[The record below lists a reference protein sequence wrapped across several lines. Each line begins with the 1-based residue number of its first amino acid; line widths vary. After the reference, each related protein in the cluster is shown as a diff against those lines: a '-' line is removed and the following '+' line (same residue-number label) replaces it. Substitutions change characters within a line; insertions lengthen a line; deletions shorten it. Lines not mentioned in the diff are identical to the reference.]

1 MIETIRNAWKI
12 PELRKKIL
20 FTVFALLIFRLG
32 SVVPVPFV
40 DSDLLGRTLN
50 NMGGIF
56 ALLGAM
62 NGTAFS
68 MAAVFALGVQPYI
81 NSSIIIQLLTVAI
94 PALERLQKEGGE
106 EGRKKLAAITRYTTV
121 GIALLQGFGYYTM
134 IRTTNSGALLD
145 TAGLPGWWAGI
156 VIVLSFTAGS
166 AFVMWL
172 GEQITEFG
180 IGNGISIILFAG
192 ILSRGPSMISTIV
205 TGVSNN
211 LNGVTGEGQFNLP
224 WWGAILIVVGM
235 LAIVVF
241 IVFIT
246 NAERRIPVQYA
257 KRVVGRKMYGG
268 QSTHIPMKV
277 NMSGVMPIIFAQAI
291 ASLPATIG
299 AFIPS
304 AQQEGTGWNTF
315 LKVFDTSGIF
325 YMVVYFLLI
334 LGFSYFYSTM
344 QFNPVEVANNLK
356 KNGGFI
362 PGFRPGKPTSDFI
375 HKVLNKITL
384 FGALYLAVIAIAP
397 IITGN
402 IIGVSSLAIGG
413 TSIIIVVGVALET
426 TKSMEA
432 QMLMRHYKGFLE

>member
-20 FTVFALLIFRLG
+20 FTIFALLIFRLG
-32 SVVPVPFV
+32 SVVPVPFIN
-40 DSDLLGRTLN
+40 SDLLGNTLN
-50 NMGGIF
+50 SMGGIF
-56 ALLGAM
+56 SLLGTM

-94 PALERLQKEGGE
+94 PALERLQRDGGE
-106 EGRKKLAAITRYTTV
+106 EGRKKIAAITRYVTV
-121 GIALLQGFGYYTM
+121 AIAILQGLGYYTL
-134 IRTTNSGALLD
+134 ISSYNLID
-145 TAGLPGWWAGI
+145 TAGLPGWWVAV
-156 VIVLSFTAGS
+156 VIILCFTAGS

-192 ILSRGPSMISTIV
+192 ILSRVPGMVESIY
-205 TGVSNN
+205 TGISNN
-211 LNGVTGEGQFNLP
+211 LNGVTGEGVVNLP
-224 WWGAILIVVGM
+224 WWGAILIVIGM
-235 LAIVVF
+235 LAIVVL
-241 IVFIT
+241 IVFIQ
-246 NAERRIPVQYA
+246 NSERRIPVQYA

-268 QSTHIPMKV
+268 QSSHIPLKV

-291 ASLPATIG
+291 ASLPSTIG
-299 AFIPS
+299 MFFGKS
-304 AQQEGTGWNTF
+304 ANSEGGWGVFLSVFNT
-315 LKVFDTSGIF
+315 TSIV
-325 YMVVYFLLI
+325 YIIVYFLLI
-334 LGFSYFYSTM
+334 VGFSYFYSTM

-362 PGFRPGKPTSDFI
+362 PGFRPGKPTADFI
-375 HKVLNKITL
+375 HKVLGKITM

-397 IITGN
+397 IVTGA

-413 TSIIIVVGVALET
+413 TSVIIVVGVALET
-426 TKSMEA
+426 TKAMEA
-432 QMLMRHYKGFLE
+432 QMMMRHYKGFLE